1 MIPITDITAARARIR
16 DGVVET
22 PVAAASGL
30 ADILPCR
37 ALLKLESLQRTG
49 SFKDR
54 GALNRLLDLTPE
66 ERQRGVVTASAG
78 NHAQAVAYHCAR
90 LGIPAAVVMP
100 EHTPL
105 IKVGN
110 TRRWGARVAFRGTTL
125 SDALEEARRLVAAEG
140 LVMVHAFDDPAVI
153 AGQGTIG
160 LELLEQVPAATVV
173 VVPIGGGGL
182 ISGIAVAMKE
192 RRPGLRIVGVEAEA
206 AASARASLDAGEV
219 VPIETRETIADGI
232 ATKRVG
238 EHTFPII
245 RRLVDDVVAVSEE
258 AIATA
263 VHALLERQKVLAEG
277 AAAVPLAAILTG
289 SVPLAREDVAVL
301 IVSGGNID
309 VTLLERIIDRG
320 MVADGRLARLRVTV
334 RDRPGALAGL
344 TETVAQA
351 GANVLD
357 VAHRRA
363 FADIRVGEVEIVMH
377 LETRGRTHAEEILRL
392 LESQG
397 YAAEEE

>member
-1 MIPITDITAARARIR
+1 VI
-16 DGVVET
+16 
-22 PVAAASGL
+22 
-30 ADILPCR
+30 
-37 ALLKLESLQRTG
+37 
-49 SFKDR
+49 
-54 GALNRLLDLTPE
+54 
-66 ERQRGVVTASAG
+66 
-78 NHAQAVAYHCAR
+78 
-90 LGIPAAVVMP
+90 P

-110 TRRWGARVAFRGTTL
+110 TRRWGARVAFRGATL
-125 SDALEEARRLVAAEG
+125 SDALEEARRLEAEEG
-140 LVMVHAFDDPAVI
+140 LVLVHAFDDAAVI
-153 AGQGTIG
+153 AGQGTVG
-160 LELLEQVPAATVV
+160 LELLEQVPDATVV

-182 ISGIAVAMKE
+182 ISGIALTMKE
-192 RRPGLRIVGVEAEA
+192 RRPGLRIIGVEAEA
-206 AASARASLDAGEV
+206 AASARASLAAGEV
-219 VPIETRETIADGI
+219 VHIETRETIADGI

-238 EHTFPII
+238 ELTFPII
-245 RRLVDDVVAVSEE
+245 RRLVDDVVAVNDE
-258 AIATA
+258 AIAAA

-277 AAAVPLAAILTG
+277 AAAVPLAAIMSGL
-289 SVPLAREDVAVL
+289 VPLAREDVAVL
-301 IVSGGNID
+301 VVSGGNID

-320 MVADGRLARLRVTV
+320 MVADGRLARLQVTV

-363 FADIRVGEVEIVMH
+363 FADIRVGEVEIVMQ
-377 LETRGRTHAEEILRL
+377 LETRGRTHVQEILRL